1 MKNGERHGPEAR
13 PPFLAGQRVR
23 CRLYTLNDSRYART
37 ELYGRAATIVAVEWY
52 APLGR
57 PGEWQV
63 RMAYDHLSAGT
74 MPYTA
79 TMLHRP
85 EDLVPLGAWG

>member
-1 MKNGERHGPEAR
+1 MPTE
-13 PPFLAGQRVR
+13 PPFRPGQRVR
-23 CRLYTLNDSRYART
+23 CRLHTLNDTRYART
-37 ELYGRAATIVAVEWY
+37 DLYGRAGTVVAVEWY

-63 RMAYDHLSAGT
+63 RVAYDHLTEGT
-74 MPYTA
+74 MPYSA

-85 EDLVPLGAWG
+85 ADLVPIEEWG